1 MRAAVSGVI
10 VGVLASTMITGSI
23 AHAQPAGGSPAPP
36 SAPPSTSPPASPSAA
51 DLARA
56 STLYAAA
63 QTAMAEGRYADA
75 VRDYSE
81 AHALTRDPVL
91 FFQIGGAHE
100 KAGNCELALIY
111 FGRYLREARPAPEF
125 VKVTEN
131 RIVACG
137 GDPRV
142 VGAAG
147 VPPAASGSTPTPPT
161 GALPPPAGDPT
172 ASATGSTAPLSG
184 ADPTARGGSEL
195 PAGPGPTTSVRA
207 ATAGPWLLV
216 GGSVALLTIGAVLA
230 YSANA
235 AESDLSDLYVG
246 LAGTPPSFDART
258 QKRYDDLIAEGER
271 YEKLSWVSFGLA
283 GALGIGA
290 AVWFY
295 QVRGDAQGVTTDRR
309 PAATLRIT
317 PTVRRDG
324 GGVAAA
330 LRF

>member
-10 VGVLASTMITGSI
+10 AGVLVGTMFTASIT
-23 AHAQPAGGSPAPP
+23 HAQPAPAPP
-36 SAPPSTSPPASPSAA
+36 SPPASPSAA

-56 STLYAAA
+56 KEVYAAA
-63 QTAMAEGRYADA
+63 ETAMAQGRYADA
-75 VRDYSE
+75 VRNYGE
-81 AHALTRDPVL
+81 AHALTHDPVL
-91 FFQIGGAHE
+91 FFKIGGAHE
-100 KAGNCELALIY
+100 KTGNCELALIY

-125 VKVTEN
+125 VKLAEE

-142 VGAAG
+142 IGTAGDPPADSGSAATSPTGAAG
-147 VPPAASGSTPTPPT
+147 GSAPPT
-161 GALPPPAGDPT
+161 GDPA
-172 ASATGSTAPLSG
+172 ASATGNSAPPAG
-184 ADPTARGGSEL
+184 EPTASRGSEL
-195 PAGPGPTTSVRA
+195 STGAGPATDIRA
-207 ATAGPWLLV
+207 SHAGPWLLV

-235 AESDLSDLYVG
+235 AENDLSDLYVG

-258 QKRYDDLIAEGER
+258 KKRYDDLIAEGER

-295 QVRGDAQGVTTDRR
+295 QTRGDAPTDRR
-309 PAATLRIT
+309 PAAGLQIT

>member
-1 MRAAVSGVI
+1 M
-10 VGVLASTMITGSI
+10 T
-23 AHAQPAGGSPAPP
+23 
-36 SAPPSTSPPASPSAA
+36 
-51 DLARA
+51 
-56 STLYAAA
+56 
-63 QTAMAEGRYADA
+63 EGRHADA

-91 FFQIGGAHE
+91 FFKIGGAHE

-125 VKVTEN
+125 VKITEE

-142 VGAAG
+142 VGSD
-147 VPPAASGSTPTPPT
+147 PPASGSGSAATPATGTTGSAPPPTPPST
-161 GALPPPAGDPT
+161 GPTDSAVPA
-172 ASATGSTAPLSG
+172 SG

-216 GGSVALLTIGAVLA
+216 GGSVALLTIGVVLA

-235 AESDLSDLYVG
+235 AENDLSDLYVG

-295 QVRGDAQGVTTDRR
+295 QARDDARGLTTDRR